1 MFQTKFKATIWEL
14 KDDSVTTDVTLTCD
28 DQSIKAH
35 KVILS
40 AYSLKVTTLVNV
52 YIRAK
57 TNLKEPVAKFDIDP
71 WHIMWMVTHYI
82 AYLRIA
88 YW

>member
-14 KDDSVTTDVTLTCD
+14 KDDSVTTDVTLTCN

-40 AYSLKVTTLVNV
+40 SYSLWINNSGKCL
-52 YIRAK
+52 YQIK
-57 TNLKEPVAKFDIDP
+57 KEPVSKFDIDP
-71 WHIMWMVTHYI
+71 WRIMWMVTQFI
-82 AYLRIA
+82 AYLRIT

>member
-40 AYSLKVTTLVNV
+40 AYSSELTTLVNV
-52 YIRAK
+52 YIISKR
-57 TNLKEPVAKFDIDP
+57 NLKEPVSKFDIDP
-71 WHIMWMVTHYI
+71 WRIMWMVTQF
-82 AYLRIA
+82 IA

>member
-40 AYSLKVTTLVNV
+40 SYSLWINNFGKCLYQIKIINESVS
-52 YIRAK
+52 
-57 TNLKEPVAKFDIDP
+57 KFDIDP
-71 WHIMWMVTHYI
+71 DVLYGW
-82 AYLRIA
+82 
-88 YW
+88 